1 MPKKC
6 LAESTQDRVL
16 ICSLSRLASVTGD
29 DESVE
34 HQKKNTK
41 NTKNK
46 KNTKKYKKRKKRAEK
61 KCNLLN
67 GSVKKQDNQ

>member
-34 HQKKNTK
+34 HQKKIQK
-41 NTKNK
+41 KRK
-46 KNTKKYKKRKKRAEK
+46 IKNTKKYKKRKKRAEK

>member
-34 HQKKNTK
+34 HQKKIQ
-41 NTKNK
+41 K
-46 KNTKKYKKRKKRAEK
+46 KRKIKKYKEIQEEK
-61 KCNLLN
+61 KT
-67 GSVKKQDNQ
+67 S

>member
-34 HQKKNTK
+34 HQKNTK
-41 NTKNK
+41 KIRK
-46 KNTKKYKKRKKRAEK
+46 IKNTKKYKKRKKRAEK

>member
-34 HQKKNTK
+34 HKKKTK
-41 NTKNK
+41 K
-46 KNTKKYKKRKKRAEK
+46 KRKIKKYKEIQEEKKRAEK

>member
-34 HQKKNTK
+34 HQKKK
-41 NTKNK
+41 IQKK
-46 KNTKKYKKRKKRAEK
+46 RKIKNTKKYKKRKKRAEK